1 MVLAVVLT
9 GSGASSRIASSM
21 VPAGKTYF
29 TMFVGLSEPFD
40 LGADCL
46 EFSETEICP
55 SGSGGGCGSW
65 SSDDRGRGQFGF
77 DFRIREETGRKMDGR
92 GRVDR
97 RGKGSSIAGAG
108 RVRTPVSKTNFA
120 FSGRATG
127 RAECARLLAEVE
139 GEWNN
144 LVCAE
149 SAVFDQP
156 TDSAYAL
163 PYLVGTSYRL
173 SQSYCHA
180 FGGHHRRYA
189 YDFAMAIG
197 DPVVAVRDGVVW
209 RVQDSSADG
218 EPIPGAANHV
228 YVEHD
233 DGSVAF
239 YSHLQQGSAVV
250 EPGDRVGAGQL
261 LAASGNS
268 GITGG
273 VPHLHLEIYRGRELR
288 HRDTVPVNFRNAE
301 GPLDERGGL
310 VAGAIYRGS
319 G

>member
-1 MVLAVVLT
+1 
-9 GSGASSRIASSM
+9 
-21 VPAGKTYF
+21 
-29 TMFVGLSEPFD
+29 MFVGLREPFD

-46 EFSETEICP
+46 EFTPEAICP
-55 SGSGGGCGSW
+55 SGGVCGSW
-65 SSDDRGRGQFGF
+65 SSDDRGHRQFGF
-77 DFRIREETGRKMDGR
+77 EFRIREETGRKLDGR
-92 GRVDR
+92 GRVDL
-97 RGKGSSIAGAG
+97 RGKGSSIAGVG
-108 RVRTPVSKTNFA
+108 RLRTPVSKTNFA
-120 FSGRATG
+120 FSGRAAG

-149 SAVFDQP
+149 SASFTEPAESPYTLPYPVG
-156 TDSAYAL
+156 SAYRVA
-163 PYLVGTSYRL
+163 
-173 SQSYCHA
+173 QSYCHA

-189 YDFAMAIG
+189 YDFAMPIG
-197 DPVVAVRDGVVW
+197 DPVVAVRDGVV
-209 RVQDSSADG
+209 RQVQDSSPDG
-218 EPIPGAANHV
+218 EPIPGGANRV

-239 YSHLQQGSAVV
+239 YSHLQQGSVVV
-250 EPGDRVGAGQL
+250 EPGERVETGQL

-273 VPHLHLEIYRGRELR
+273 VPHLHLEIYRDRELR
-288 HRDTVPVNFRNAE
+288 HRNTVPVNFRNAD

-310 VAGAIYRGS
+310 VAGAIYRAAS